1 MSKIKIGLVQMSCVA
16 DKAANISRAIEGI
29 RKAHAGGAQIVCLQE
44 LFTSLYFCD
53 EENYDHF
60 ALAEA
65 IPGPSSETLATVAA
79 ELGIVIIAS
88 LFEKRAQGLDVY
100 KRQQHISPSSYKHI
114 SL

>member
-65 IPGPSSETLATVAA
+65 IPGPSSETL
-79 ELGIVIIAS
+79 EIG
-88 LFEKRAQGLDVY
+88 RAHV
-100 KRQQHISPSSYKHI
+100 
-114 SL
+114 